1 MPKSI
6 IDIKI
11 DKVIQIFLGKNSIK
25 YPAKNDIG
33 KFNKTNKVK
42 NTSEFCTSHIT

>member
-11 DKVIQIFLGKNSIK
+11 DKVIQIFLGKIQLNIPRRMILENLTKPIK
-25 YPAKNDIG
+25 L
-33 KFNKTNKVK
+33 K